1 MNKKFYEKRLKKL
14 QAKKEELRK
23 KALASDD
30 VNEVRDLSERI
41 EELNEDIADIK
52 EALADLEAIVNE
64 DKDAEEKEEEN
75 RSNMPVSANAHVPAG
90 ATKVTFRSTP
100 VENKG
105 IESMEYRSAFMN
117 YVQNGTPIPAEFRDV
132 ISTADTGAAIPTT
145 VMNNVINTVR
155 KRYGNLYNK
164 VTKTSVRGGVEI
176 PVGALQAT
184 FSWINETTVS
194 DRKKVGKLGKVIF
207 AYNTAEIRI
216 AQTFLSQLLTVDS
229 FETRLAEIIAV
240 AYLQAMDEGIV
251 KGSGEG
257 SMLGILNDPRVTNE
271 ITLTADQIGSWKD
284 WRKKFFA
291 KLPLGYRGGEFIF
304 PVSTV
309 DAYLET
315 MSDNNQN
322 PIFQQATGLI
332 VNDGDA
338 VNPNGRFFGRDI
350 SLVEP
355 DIIADFDTASAGD
368 VIGIYWQPEEYVI
381 NENFGFTMRRYF
393 DEETNEW
400 VDKALVVVDGK
411 VVNPTGYYKII
422 KG

>member
-64 DKDAEEKEEEN
+64 DKDAEAKEEEN
-75 RSNMPVSANAHVPAG
+75 RSNMPVSANVHVPAG
-90 ATKVTFRSTP
+90 ATKVTFRSTQL
-100 VENKG
+100 EKKG

-117 YVQNGTPIPAEFRDV
+117 YVQNGTPIPAEFRDA

-322 PIFQQATGLI
+322 PIFQQATGLV